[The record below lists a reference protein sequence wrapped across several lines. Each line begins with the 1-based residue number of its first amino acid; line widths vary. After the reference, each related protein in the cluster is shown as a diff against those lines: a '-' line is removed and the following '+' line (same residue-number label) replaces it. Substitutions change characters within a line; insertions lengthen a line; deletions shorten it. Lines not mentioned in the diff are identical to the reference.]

1 MNASFWAI
9 VSVFVVLGLA
19 LLFLLLNVFL
29 DRRNSKMTLGVM
41 VAGLFGVGL
50 GWGAFYGGVS
60 MTGQQM
66 DFSVSGFEGE
76 TIAMPTEADST
87 QQPEGEGGPPGG
99 GGGGGGMPGM
109 GGGMPGMGGGMPG
122 MGGGGGGGGGGR
134 GGRGAPS
141 SRRGLTTLVRKL
153 DLLTGDIAVK
163 FSTKQASEIGDLLA
177 KAGGGEKMTDEQA
190 KTALEAV
197 EGALSEEQKAALAKV
212 GLPRRRRGG
221 GGGGGGFGGGGGGNQ
236 APQDEN
242 PFTEEDNHT
251 ALVSLLKR
259 HGVTP
264 PKITVKKSQERPAR
278 PQAAGGG
285 GGAGGRGAGAAAG
298 GGDNTAANVIEA
310 ILKQH
315 DKDGDGAL
323 SKAEAPEFLKNR
335 FERIDTNKDG
345 KCDLKEMT
353 TARRLGPGAPGS

>member
-19 LLFLLLNVFL
+19 LLFLLVNVFL

-66 DFSVSGFEGE
+66 QFSVSGFEGE
-76 TIAMPTEADST
+76 TIAMPTAADST
-87 QQPEGEGGPPGG
+87 QQPEGEAGPPGGGG

-109 GGGMPGMGGGMPG
+109 GGGMPGM
-122 MGGGGGGGGGGR
+122 GGGGGGGR

-163 FSTKQASEIGDLLA
+163 FSTKQASEIGGLLA

-197 EGALSEEQKAALAKV
+197 EAALSDEQKSALEKV

-221 GGGGGGFGGGGGGNQ
+221 GGGFGRGGGGGQ

-264 PKITVKKSQERPAR
+264 PKITVKKSQERPTR
-278 PQAAGGG
+278 PQTAAG

-298 GGDNTAANVIEA
+298 GEDNTSANVIEA

-345 KCDLKEMT
+345 KCDLKELT
-353 TARRLGPGAPGS
+353 TARRLSAGAPGS

>member
-1 MNASFWAI
+1 MNASLWAI

-19 LLFLLLNVFL
+19 VLFLLLNVFL
-29 DRRNSKMTLGVM
+29 DRRNTKLTLGVM
-41 VAGLFGVGL
+41 VAGLFGVVL

-60 MTGQQM
+60 ITGQKM
-66 DFSVSGFEGE
+66 EFSVSGFDGE
-76 TIAMPTEADST
+76 MIEMPTEADPP
-87 QQPEGEGGPPGG
+87 QQAGAEDAP
-99 GGGGGGMPGM
+99 GGGGGMPGM
-109 GGGMPGMGGGMPG
+109 GGGGMPG
-122 MGGGGGGGGGGR
+122 MGGGGGR
-134 GGRGAPS
+134 GGRTPS

-153 DLLTGDIAVK
+153 DLLTGDVAVK
-163 FSTKQASEIGDLLA
+163 FSTKQASEIGELLA
-177 KAGGGEKMTDEQA
+177 KATGGEKMTDEQA

-197 EGALSEEQKAALAKV
+197 EAALSDEQKVALERV

-221 GGGGGGFGGGGGGNQ
+221 GGGGGGNQ
-236 APQDEN
+236 APADEN

-278 PQAAGGG
+278 PARPQTAE
-285 GGAGGRGAGAAAG
+285 GGAGGGSGGTAAG
-298 GGDNTAANVIEA
+298 GGDSSSGSVIEA

-323 SKAEAPEFLKNR
+323 SREEAPEFLRNR
-335 FERIDTNKDG
+335 FDRIDTNKDG
-345 KCDLKEMT
+345 KCDLNEMT
-353 TARRLGPGAPGS
+353 STRRLGAPG

>member
-19 LLFLLLNVFL
+19 LLFLLLNMFL
-29 DRRNSKMTLGVM
+29 DRRNTKLTLGVM
-41 VAGLFGVGL
+41 VAGLFGVVL

-66 DFSVSGFEGE
+66 EFSVSGFEGE
-76 TIAMPTEADST
+76 MIEMPTEADPP
-87 QQPEGEGGPPGG
+87 QQAGAEGAP
-99 GGGGGGMPGM
+99 GGGGMPGM
-109 GGGMPGMGGGMPG
+109 GGGGMPG
-122 MGGGGGGGGGGR
+122 MGGGGGR
-134 GGRGAPS
+134 GGRTPS

-153 DLLTGDIAVK
+153 DLLTGDVAVK
-163 FSTKQASEIGDLLA
+163 FSTKQASEIGELLA
-177 KAGGGEKMTDEQA
+177 KATGGEKMTDEQA

-197 EGALSEEQKAALAKV
+197 EAALSDEQKVALERV

-221 GGGGGGFGGGGGGNQ
+221 GGGGGNQ
-236 APQDEN
+236 APADEN

-278 PQAAGGG
+278 PARPQTAE
-285 GGAGGRGAGAAAG
+285 GGAGG
-298 GGDNTAANVIEA
+298 GDSSTGSVIEA

-323 SKAEAPEFLKNR
+323 SREEAPEFLRNR
-335 FERIDTNKDG
+335 FDRIDTNKDG
-345 KCDLKEMT
+345 KCDLNEMRS
-353 TARRLGPGAPGS
+353 ARRLGAPG

>member
-19 LLFLLLNVFL
+19 LLFLLLNMFL
-29 DRRNSKMTLGVM
+29 DRRNTKLTLGVM
-41 VAGLFGVGL
+41 VAGLFGVVL

-66 DFSVSGFEGE
+66 EFSVSGFEGE
-76 TIAMPTEADST
+76 MIEMPTEADPP
-87 QQPEGEGGPPGG
+87 QQAGAEGAP
-99 GGGGGGMPGM
+99 GGGGMPGM
-109 GGGMPGMGGGMPG
+109 GGGGMPG
-122 MGGGGGGGGGGR
+122 MGGGGGR
-134 GGRGAPS
+134 GGRTPS

-153 DLLTGDIAVK
+153 DLLTGDVAVK
-163 FSTKQASEIGDLLA
+163 FSTKQASEIGELLA
-177 KAGGGEKMTDEQA
+177 KATGGEKMTDEQA

-197 EGALSEEQKAALAKV
+197 EAALSDEQKVALERV

-221 GGGGGGFGGGGGGNQ
+221 GGGGNQ
-236 APQDEN
+236 APADEN

-278 PQAAGGG
+278 PARPQTAE
-285 GGAGGRGAGAAAG
+285 GGAGG
-298 GGDNTAANVIEA
+298 GDSSTGSVIEA

-323 SKAEAPEFLKNR
+323 SREEAPEFLRNR
-335 FERIDTNKDG
+335 FDRIDTNKDG
-345 KCDLKEMT
+345 KCDLNEMT
-353 TARRLGPGAPGS
+353 SARRLGAPG

>member
-1 MNASFWAI
+1 MNASLWAI

-29 DRRNSKMTLGVM
+29 DRRNTKLTLGVM
-41 VAGLFGVGL
+41 VAGLFGVVL

-60 MTGQQM
+60 ITGQQM
-66 DFSVSGFEGE
+66 EFSVSGFDGE
-76 TIAMPTEADST
+76 MIEMPTEANPP
-87 QQPEGEGGPPGG
+87 QQAGAEGAP
-99 GGGGGGMPGM
+99 GGGGMPGM
-109 GGGMPGMGGGMPG
+109 GGGGMPG
-122 MGGGGGGGGGGR
+122 MGGGGR
-134 GGRGAPS
+134 GGRTPS

-153 DLLTGDIAVK
+153 DLLTGDVAVK
-163 FSTKQASEIGDLLA
+163 FSTKQASEIGELLA
-177 KAGGGEKMTDEQA
+177 KATGGEKMTDEQA

-197 EGALSEEQKAALAKV
+197 EAALSDEQKVALERV

-221 GGGGGGFGGGGGGNQ
+221 GGGGGGFGGFGGGGGNQ
-236 APQDEN
+236 APADEN

-278 PQAAGGG
+278 PARPQTAEGGAGGG
-285 GGAGGRGAGAAAG
+285 GGDSSSGS
-298 GGDNTAANVIEA
+298 VIEA
-310 ILKQH
+310 ILKQQ

-323 SKAEAPEFLKNR
+323 SREEAPEFLRNR
-335 FERIDTNKDG
+335 FDRIDTNKDG

-353 TARRLGPGAPGS
+353 SARRLGAPG

>member
-1 MNASFWAI
+1 MNASLWAI

-19 LLFLLLNVFL
+19 LLFLLVNVFL

-66 DFSVSGFEGE
+66 QFSVSGFEGE
-76 TIAMPTEADST
+76 TIAMPSAADST
-87 QQPEGEGGPPGG
+87 QQPEGEAGPPGG

-122 MGGGGGGGGGGR
+122 MGGGGGGGR

-163 FSTKQASEIGDLLA
+163 FSTKQASEIGGLLA

-197 EGALSEEQKAALAKV
+197 EAALSDEQKSALEKV

-221 GGGGGGFGGGGGGNQ
+221 GGGGGGGGGQ

-264 PKITVKKSQERPAR
+264 PKITVKKSQERPTR
-278 PQAAGGG
+278 PQTAGG

-298 GGDNTAANVIEA
+298 GEDNTSANVIEA

-345 KCDLKEMT
+345 KCDLKELT
-353 TARRLGPGAPGS
+353 TARRLSAGAPGS